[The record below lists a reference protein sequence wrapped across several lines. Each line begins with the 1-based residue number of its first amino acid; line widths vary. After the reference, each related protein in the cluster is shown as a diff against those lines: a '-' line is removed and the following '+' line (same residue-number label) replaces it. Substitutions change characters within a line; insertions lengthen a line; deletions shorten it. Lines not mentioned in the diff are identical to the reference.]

1 MFFRKIT
8 FTSLLTVGI
17 CLPLLAQADLTLNN
31 NTKQDST
38 SRINGGLCTS
48 SIPVLVKLGI
58 GIAKAGTS
66 ITIKTPELKV
76 ACFANETNCRAD
88 VYMTADCSGPIIST
102 AILDASSGLKSISP
116 PINGYKLVGWDA
128 NQVTFAGPD
137 AIAKK

>member
-88 VYMTADCSGPIIST
+88 VYMTTVCEKSGQPRVAT
-102 AILDASSGLKSISP
+102 VILNVNTGIKDVQMNTDIDNPYVITYSGFSATISP
-116 PINGYKLVGWDA
+116 K
-128 NQVTFAGPD
+128 
-137 AIAKK
+137 